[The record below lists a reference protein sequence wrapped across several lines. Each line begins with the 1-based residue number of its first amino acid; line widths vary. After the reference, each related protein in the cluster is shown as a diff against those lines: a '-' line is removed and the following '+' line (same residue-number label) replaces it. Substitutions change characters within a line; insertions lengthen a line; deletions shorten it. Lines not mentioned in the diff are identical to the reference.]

1 MSDLPDTGV
10 ALGDVEPLIASAREY
25 AHTHRMQHLG
35 TESVLAAL
43 LAQPT
48 RGVSKALSEMGIDAD
63 VLSRRIEEFFVDL
76 PGRRTTRVE
85 EITLTPR
92 TKLAL
97 KLAAQLATAQG
108 EKALSCVYLLKAI
121 ALERDS
127 VGGQL
132 LAQLGTKDTP
142 IRANTEPMTVADF
155 AKAARAL
162 IDPVAYDYYM
172 SGSDG
177 ETLKSRNRAAWDA
190 IEIRHRVLMDV
201 GAVNMSTELL
211 GLKLPFP
218 AMIAPMAYQKLAHGE
233 GEIATARAAAATGAP
248 LIASTMSNVTLED
261 IAAATTAPKWFQLYC
276 HRDKNIT
283 KDLIKRAEK
292 AGYAAIVVTVDAPV
306 LGRRLADERNAF
318 ELPQGIT
325 RANLTR
331 YENDE
336 ERRTSK
342 VNESRPRPDALE
354 LRPLKFS
361 TAEVS
366 HLSQLFTNRQD
377 AALTWKDIDWF
388 KSLTSLPILLKGVVR
403 GDDAKRAVDA
413 GCAGVIVSN
422 HGGRQLDAS
431 IASAKALPEVVRA
444 VDNSIPVLVDGG
456 IEWGADILRA
466 LALGAKAV
474 LIGRP
479 VLWGL
484 AVGGEEGVRRV
495 LELYG
500 EDFARAMQLAG
511 CPAIADITPDLLA
524 RQL

>member
-1 MSDLPDTGV
+1 MTDLPEIGMP
-10 ALGDVEPLIASAREY
+10 LGDVEPLIASAREY
-25 AHTHRMQHLG
+25 AHSHRMQHLG
-35 TESVLAAL
+35 TESLLAAM
-43 LAQPT
+43 LAHPT
-48 RGVSKALSEMGIDAD
+48 RAVSKALTDMGID
-63 VLSRRIEEFFVDL
+63 VELLSRRIEEFFVDL
-76 PGRRTTRVE
+76 PGRRTTRIE
-85 EITLTPR
+85 DIAATPR
-92 TKLAL
+92 TKLAF
-97 KLAAQLATAQG
+97 KLATQLAKAQG
-108 EKALSCVYLLKAI
+108 EKSLNSVYLLKAI

-132 LAQLGTKDTP
+132 LAQLGAPDTP
-142 IRANTEPMTVADF
+142 ARANTEPMTVADF
-155 AKAARAL
+155 AKSARAL
-162 IDPVAYDYYM
+162 IDPVAFDYYT

-177 ETLKSRNRAAWDA
+177 QTLKVRNRAAWDA
-190 IEIRHRVLMDV
+190 IEIRHRVLVDV
-201 GAVNMSTELL
+201 GKVDSSTELI
-211 GLKLPFP
+211 GLKLTFP
-218 AMIAPMAYQKLAHGE
+218 AMIAPMAYQRLAHAD
-233 GEIATARAAAATGAP
+233 GEIATAKAAAATGVP
-248 LIASTMSNVTLED
+248 YVASTMSNVTLEE
-261 IAAATTAPKWFQLYC
+261 IADSTPAPKWFQLYC
-276 HRDKNIT
+276 HRDRDIT
-283 KDLIKRAEK
+283 RDLIKRAEK

-331 YENDE
+331 YENVE

-342 VNESRPRPDALE
+342 VKEPGPRPDALE
-354 LRPLKFS
+354 LQPLKFT

-366 HLSQLFTNRQD
+366 HLSQLFANRQD
-377 AALTWKDIDWF
+377 ASLTWKDIDWF

-444 VDNSIPVLVDGG
+444 VDGAIPVLVDGG

-495 LELYG
+495 LELYQQ
-500 EDFARAMQLAG
+500 DFARAMQLAG
-511 CPAIADITPDLLA
+511 CPAIADITPNLIA
-524 RQL
+524 